1 MSVESI
7 SLHSLTLKRRN
18 SDENEAY
25 LGRKRRLNGQLKEDD
40 VIEEPTLVKTAKSKD
55 AAAATAKSKDASAAK
70 PKDLAKAKY
79 KDPYSPKH
87 KDTSS
92 NEKVFTQ
99 AEVNALLHK
108 QEHTFRILLE
118 NKLKEQYN
126 AFNKL
131 YIEHIFKENTHEEI
145 SYIS

>member
-18 SDENEAY
+18 SEENEAY

-40 VIEEPTLVKTAKSKD
+40 VIEEPTLIKTAKSKD
-55 AAAATAKSKDASAAK
+55 AAAAK
-70 PKDLAKAKY
+70 PKDVAKAKY

-118 NKLKEQYN
+118 NKLLM
-126 AFNKL
+126 F
-131 YIEHIFKENTHEEI
+131 
-145 SYIS
+145 

>member
-7 SLHSLTLKRRN
+7 SLHALTLKRRN
-18 SDENEAY
+18 SEDNEAY

-40 VIEEPTLVKTAKSKD
+40 VIEEPALVK
-55 AAAATAKSKDASAAK
+55 TAKSKDASAAK
-70 PKDLAKAKY
+70 PKDVAKAKY
-79 KDPYSPKH
+79 KDAFSPKH

>member
-1 MSVESI
+1 MRYIIKYPMSVESI
-7 SLHSLTLKRRN
+7 SLHALTLKRRN
-18 SDENEAY
+18 SEDNEAY

-40 VIEEPTLVKTAKSKD
+40 VIEEPALVK
-55 AAAATAKSKDASAAK
+55 TAKSKDASAAK
-70 PKDLAKAKY
+70 PKDVAKAKY
-79 KDPYSPKH
+79 KDAFSPKH

>member
-1 MSVESI
+1 MRYIIKYPMSVESI

-18 SDENEAY
+18 SEENEAY

-40 VIEEPTLVKTAKSKD
+40 VIEEPTLIKTAKSKD
-55 AAAATAKSKDASAAK
+55 AAAAK
-70 PKDLAKAKY
+70 PKDVAKAKY